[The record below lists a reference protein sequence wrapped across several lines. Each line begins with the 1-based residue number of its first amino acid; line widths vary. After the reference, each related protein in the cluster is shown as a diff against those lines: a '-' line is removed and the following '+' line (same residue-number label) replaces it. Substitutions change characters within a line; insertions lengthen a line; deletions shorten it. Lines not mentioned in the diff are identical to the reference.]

1 MAEIFQESTK
11 DINSWKREF
20 SCGATSKDPV
30 LSLQQL
36 RSLLWHGFNPWLRIP
51 HAVSMTK
58 NKKQKNLLKESQTV
72 SKNPKTKNI
81 IVKLE
86 KINDKEKNLLNF
98 QRGKDRLPKREN
110 NQDDRFVS
118 STIRAAEREWRS
130 IFKVS
135 RQNNWTR
142 IPYSIEP
149 SFKAV
154 GKRKIFSDLWELKK
168 LWIIAQKTISLGGVG
183 SWAKNE
189 IQERVISK

>member
-1 MAEIFQESTK
+1 M
-11 DINSWKREF
+11 
-20 SCGATSKDPV
+20 
-30 LSLQQL
+30 
-36 RSLLWHGFNPWLRIP
+36 WHGFNPWLRIP

-135 RQNNWTR
+135 RQNN
-142 IPYSIEP
+142 
-149 SFKAV
+149 
-154 GKRKIFSDLWELKK
+154 
-168 LWIIAQKTISLGGVG
+168 
-183 SWAKNE
+183 
-189 IQERVISK
+189 